1 MGKCKSIILYG
12 QEIPDMVGRDNYI
25 LCYHNGII
33 SINKLNT
40 MKTTINTLDV
50 ELDIEY
56 EISGYDDPGNYLN
69 PPSSEYVNILDVSH
83 KGESIYDLIAPKLTD
98 IEELTAKTHWER

>member
-1 MGKCKSIILYG
+1 MKELKINTKAGELNKM
-12 QEIPDMVGRDNYI
+12 EI
-25 LCYHNGII
+25 
-33 SINKLNT
+33 
-40 MKTTINTLDV
+40 TINILEV

-83 KGESIYDLIAPKLTD
+83 KGESIHDLISPNLTY
-98 IEELTAKTHWER
+98 IEELTAEKHWEK